1 MSGENCRSALTAS
14 RRRVPV
20 TFQPFR
26 SRAAHIM
33 QLRPIAARESADDSL
48 HEYHDS
54 HPPNSPFQLP
64 VGPLTAR
71 RFGRLLGSC
80 GARIWKIHIP
90 KWDRM
95 RGPGRAKANPGFTA
109 ARACDWPPLPLPLNP
124 GCGQNHSLLLAILRD
139 RPRFMQPTRAR
150 GMCRREANEFCACA
164 LYSKVLQ
171 IRHHRWMRLH
181 PAKRRVF

>member
-20 TFQPFR
+20 AFQPFR

-54 HPPNSPFQLP
+54 HPPNSPLQLP
-64 VGPLTAR
+64 L
-71 RFGRLLGSC
+71 GRLLRAALDDCWEVVGREY
-80 GARIWKIHIP
+80 GKFTIP

-95 RGPGRAKANPGFTA
+95 RRPGRAKAEPRVHRR
-109 ARACDWPPLPLPLNP
+109 ARVRLAPIPLPLNP

-171 IRHHRWMRLH
+171 IRYH
-181 PAKRRVF
+181 